1 LCVASA
7 GLLLGFFSGV
17 ASEEVLDMSVLW
29 TICNVNFSPS
39 ALTPVTPALITP
51 ALSWDVFC
59 RVIDNHGDLGVCWR
73 LCADLAQR
81 GHTVRLWVDDASALA
96 WMVPQGCAGVSVHVW
111 PNEKDLQAL
120 AQDIEFKVG
129 DVVVEAFGCELPEA
143 FQALM
148 VQGAPPVWINLEY
161 LSAEGYVARSHGL
174 TSPVMSGPA
183 RGATKWF
190 FFPGFTPN
198 TGGLLREPDLPA
210 RQAAF
215 QRQAWLSVLPIDK
228 PIEANERLI
237 SLFCYEPT
245 ALPDLLKQLSQ
256 AGEPTRLLVTQGRP
270 SAAVAA
276 ATQAL
281 NMPSSGTGQ
290 LHISQLPYLSQNDFD
305 HLLWTCDFNFVRGED
320 SLVRALWAGQPFA
333 WHIYPQDDLA
343 HHDKLQAFEAA
354 LEMPADLRKFHAVWN
369 GLETGTLPA
378 LSRAAIDNWR
388 QWSHQAQ
395 RRLQAQT
402 DLTTQLLSFVA
413 QKR

>member
-1 LCVASA
+1 
-7 GLLLGFFSGV
+7 
-17 ASEEVLDMSVLW
+17 LW
-29 TICNVNFSPS
+29 TI
-39 ALTPVTPALITP
+39 
-51 ALSWDVFC
+51 WDVKFDIHSSPNLRWDIFC

-73 LCADLAQR
+73 LSADLAQR
-81 GHTVRLWVDDASALA
+81 GHPVRLWVDDASALA
-96 WMVPQGCAGVSVHVW
+96 WMAPQGCAGVNVHPW
-111 PNEKDLQAL
+111 PNVKDLQAL
-120 AQDIEFKVG
+120 TQDTAFKVG

-148 VQGAPPVWINLEY
+148 VQGVSPVWINLEY
-161 LSAEGYVARSHGL
+161 LSAEAFVARSHGL
-174 TSPVMSGPA
+174 ASPLMSGPA

-190 FFPGFTPN
+190 FFPGFTPD
-198 TGGLLREPDLPA
+198 TGGLLCEPDLLEAHTATPRGSTPSNITA
-210 RQAAF
+210 SQTRHF
-215 QRQAWLSVLPIDK
+215 KFERTAWVSTLSLDTPIT
-228 PIEANERLI
+228 ANERLI

-245 ALPDLLKQLSQ
+245 ALPKLLKQLSQ
-256 AGEPTRLLVTQGRP
+256 ADEPTRLLVAQGRP

-281 NMPSSGTGQ
+281 NMPNSGTGQ
-290 LHISQLPYLSQNDFD
+290 LHISLLPYFSQTEFD
-305 HLLWTCDFNFVRGED
+305 HLLWACDFNLVRGED

-369 GLETGTLPA
+369 GLETGPLPA
-378 LSRAAIDNWR
+378 LSRAAIDDWR
-388 QWSHQAQ
+388 QWSQQAQ

>member
-1 LCVASA
+1 VKFDTHS
-7 GLLLGFFSGV
+7 
-17 ASEEVLDMSVLW
+17 
-29 TICNVNFSPS
+29 SPS
-39 ALTPVTPALITP
+39 LR
-51 ALSWDVFC
+51 WDIFC

-96 WMVPQGCAGVSVHVW
+96 WMAPQGCAGVTVHAW
-111 PNEKDLQAL
+111 PTDAALQAL
-120 AQDIEFKVG
+120 AQSPAFTVG

-143 FQALM
+143 LQTLM
-148 VQGAPPVWINLEY
+148 MQSTHPVWINLEY

-174 TSPVMSGPA
+174 ASPLMSGPA

-190 FFPGFTPN
+190 FFPGFTPD
-198 TGGLLREPDLPA
+198 TGGLLREPDLLEVHTTTTTPSGSA
-210 RQAAF
+210 AGNVTASQTRQAKFDRAT
-215 QRQAWLSVLPIDK
+215 WLSTLPLDK
-228 PIEANERLI
+228 LIATNERLI

-256 AGEPTRLLVTQGRP
+256 ANEPTRLLVAQGRP

-281 NMPSSGTGQ
+281 HIPSSGSGQ
-290 LHISQLPYLSQNDFD
+290 LHISQLPYFSQTEFD
-305 HLLWTCDFNFVRGED
+305 HLLWACDFNFVRGED

-333 WHIYPQDDLA
+333 WQIYPQDDLA
-343 HHDKLQAFEAA
+343 HHDKLHAFEAA
-354 LEMPADLRKFHAVWN
+354 LEMPDDLRKFHAVWN
-369 GLETGTLPA
+369 GLETGHLPA
-378 LSRAAIDNWR
+378 LSRAAIDDWR
-388 QWSHQAQ
+388 QWSQQTQ
-395 RRLQAQT
+395 RRLQTQT

>member
-1 LCVASA
+1 
-7 GLLLGFFSGV
+7 
-17 ASEEVLDMSVLW
+17 MSVLW
-29 TICNVNFSPS
+29 TIYSVNFSQS

-51 ALSWDVFC
+51 ALSWDIFC

-73 LCADLAQR
+73 LCVDLAQR

-96 WMVPQGCAGVSVHVW
+96 WMAPQGCAGVNVHAW

-120 AQDIEFKVG
+120 AQDIAFKVG

-148 VQGAPPVWINLEY
+148 VQDAPPVWINLEY

-174 TSPVMSGPA
+174 ASPVISGPA
-183 RGATKWF
+183 RGTTKWF
-190 FFPGFTPN
+190 FFPGFTPD
-198 TGGLLREPDLPA
+198 TGGLLREPDLLEAHTTTATPSGSTPSNITA
-210 RQAAF
+210 SQTRHF
-215 QRQAWLSVLPIDK
+215 KFDRTAWVSTLSLDTPIT
-228 PIEANERLI
+228 ANERLI

-245 ALPDLLKQLSQ
+245 ALPELLKQLSL
-256 AGEPTRLLVTQGRP
+256 AGEHTRLLVAQGRP

-281 NMPSSGTGQ
+281 NIPSSGTGQ
-290 LHISQLPYLSQNDFD
+290 LHISQLPYFSQIEFD
-305 HLLWTCDFNFVRGED
+305 HLLWACDFNLVRGED

-343 HHDKLQAFEAA
+343 HHDKLHAFEAA
-354 LEMPADLRKFHAVWN
+354 LDMPADLRQFHAVWN
-369 GLETGTLPA
+369 GLETGPIPA
-378 LSRAAIDNWR
+378 LSRATLGRWR
-388 QWSHQAQ
+388 SWSSQAQ
-395 RRLQAQT
+395 QRLLAQT
-402 DLTTQLLSFVA
+402 DLTTQLLRFVA